1 MGLPDWFHEA
11 AATVNNWGRWGA
23 DDRLGTLNFITPEAV
38 QRAAGCVRTGTRFS
52 LAWPLSFAE
61 DLQRGNIP
69 GRSILRTMTS
79 IDEAML
85 GDRSLFCTSDD
96 VVTMGLQV
104 ATHWDGLGH
113 VSYDGRLY
121 NGVPAA
127 SMTAQGATELGIH
140 HIRTLVG
147 RGVLLDVART
157 KGVDR
162 LEPSYAVVPD
172 DLDAAVEAAGVGVKS
187 GDIVLIRTG
196 QMSYLRG
203 RRPDRDAYAMTSSGI
218 SWQCAAWFHRHEVA
232 AVAVDNLTFDTYPP
246 SEPDAF
252 FPAHLLH
259 IVEMGLTQG
268 QNWDLDALA
277 EDCAAD
283 GVFTFLLDASPLP
296 FTNAVGSPVNPVA
309 VK

>member
-11 AATVNNWGRWGA
+11 ATRVNNWGRWGD
-23 DDRLGTLNFITPEAV
+23 DDRIGTLNFITPEV
-38 QRAAGCVRTGTRFS
+38 VRDAAACVRTGRRFS

-69 GRSILRTMTS
+69 GRTILRTMTAV
-79 IDEAML
+79 DEAML

-121 NGVPAA
+121 NGVAA
-127 SMTAQGATELGIH
+127 STMTAQGATELGIH
-140 HIRTLVG
+140 HVRSLVT

-157 KGVDR
+157 KGVELLDA
-162 LEPSYAVVPD
+162 SYAVTPD
-172 DLDAAVEAAGVGVKS
+172 DLDEAAAAAGVEVRS
-187 GDIVLIRTG
+187 GDAVLIRTG
-196 QMSYLRG
+196 QMAYLRG

-218 SWQCAAWFHRHEVA
+218 SWRCADWFHERQVA
-232 AVAVDNLTFDTYPP
+232 AVAVDNLTFDTFPP

-252 FPAHLLH
+252 FPAHLLN

-277 EDCAAD
+277 DDCAAD
-283 GVFTFLLDASPLP
+283 GVYDFLLDASPLP
-296 FTNAVGSPVNPVA
+296 FTNAVGSPVNPVV